1 MSRHRP
7 GILVERDTVGRR
19 RNTDK
24 FVSYTNANKEGAG
37 NDVNRARFRFFIP
50 LSVHVVRRYVDR
62 FLGRR
67 RRMVKNLC
75 LASV

>member
-37 NDVNRARFRFFIP
+37 IDVNRARFRFIL
-50 LSVHVVRRYVDR
+50 LSKK
-62 FLGRR
+62 
-67 RRMVKNLC
+67 MT
-75 LASV
+75 AIISEES